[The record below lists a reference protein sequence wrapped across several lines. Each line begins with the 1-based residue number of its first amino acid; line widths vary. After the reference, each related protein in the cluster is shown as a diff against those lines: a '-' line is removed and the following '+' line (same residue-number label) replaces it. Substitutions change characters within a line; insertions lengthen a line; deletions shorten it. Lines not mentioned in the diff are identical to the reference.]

1 MDDSGE
7 RMSDKKLWPLEAD
20 PNDPDVPHV
29 TVPCANCPTHLFV
42 AKDDP
47 RLPDGPF
54 FCLDHMDT
62 VPVFEKRPDHSE
74 ADLICDRCG
83 AKLTVRGS
91 TREDAIAK
99 LWKHAEE
106 KKWTSTFNGAPQ
118 DLCDGCT
125 TAL

>member
-1 MDDSGE
+1 MT
-7 RMSDKKLWPLEAD
+7 KKLLWPLEGVD
-20 PNDPDVPHV
+20 PNDPNVPHV

-62 VPVFEKRPDHSE
+62 KPDFSKLGDRYSE

-83 AKLTVRGS
+83 GVITTRGEN
-91 TREDAIAK
+91 REDAIAK
-99 LWKHAEE
+99 LDALGAEKRWRRSSGDSPE
-106 KKWTSTFNGAPQ
+106 
-118 DLCDGCT
+118 DLCPSCQN
-125 TAL
+125 